1 VQSRPWWRALRR
13 TLYVILILLLALAG
27 VAYFTL
33 RSSLPQLDGELRSAD
48 LAATTTIERDALG
61 VPTIRGANRS
71 DVAWATGFVHA
82 QERFFQMDL
91 SRRLAAGELSE
102 IIGPL
107 ALDTDR
113 RMRIHRFRDVA
124 RRVLANAS
132 AEDRA
137 IAESYARGVNAG
149 RAALDGRPF
158 EYWLLQSAPTEWRA
172 EDSILVVFAMYEQ
185 LNYDGFA
192 TESARGRVH
201 EAVPESLY
209 RFIYARGGE
218 WDAPLVGPAFAIEPP
233 PTAAE
238 FSLRSQT
245 LPLERLTADLRHRED
260 RVFGSNNWAVAGTHT
275 ATGAA
280 LLADDMHLGLSVP
293 NTWYRA
299 RLQVAPD
306 ANQGPIEVTG
316 VTLPGVPLMV
326 VGSNGRV
333 AWGFTNSQGDWVD
346 LIVLQEDP
354 AEPGRYATPEGP
366 KSFETVREVIHV
378 RGASDETL
386 EVLETIWGPVFDR
399 DHAGRR
405 RAAAWIAHEPRA
417 TNFALRQLETAPDV
431 AAALDIAAR
440 CGAPPQNFVAADA
453 QGNIGWTIMG
463 SIPVRHGYD
472 SRVPSDWSQP
482 GTGWQG
488 WLAPDLYPRIINPPQ
503 GKIWTANA
511 RVVEGEALQRL
522 GESDLYLG
530 ARAQQIRD
538 DLLPLESATAADM
551 LAIQLDDRARFL
563 ERWHLKLEGLLD
575 EAAVKDAPQRAGFR
589 RLLQP
594 WSGRASVESVAYR
607 LVRAWR
613 RTMHDLVFGALTY
626 QARSANE
633 PPDAIEVPSQFE
645 GPLWE
650 LMSTEPEH
658 LLPAN
663 FKSWRELELN
673 AVDVTIATLAKDCR
687 ALATCTWGDRNRV
700 RIRHPLGGLPLLGAL
715 LNMTQNEL
723 PGDSHMP
730 RVQAVSFGA
739 SERLAVSPGHEAQ
752 GYFHMPGGQS
762 GHPLSPFYRAG
773 HDAWAEGRP
782 LPFLPGATAHR
793 LTFIR
798 ASE

>member
-1 VQSRPWWRALRR
+1 MRALRR
-13 TLYVILILLLALAG
+13 TLLIVLVLLLVLAG
-27 VAYFTL
+27 VVYFAL
-33 RSSLPQLDGELRSAD
+33 RASLPPLEGGLSSSD
-48 LAATTTIERDALG
+48 LHAVTTIERDAFG
-61 VPTIRGANRS
+61 VPTIRGAHRA
-71 DVAWATGFVHA
+71 DVAWATGFVHG

-113 RMRIHRFRDVA
+113 RMRIHRFRAVA
-124 RRVLANAS
+124 RRVLASAS
-132 AEDRA
+132 AADRA

-149 RAALDGRPF
+149 RDSLAGRPF
-158 EYWLLQSAPTEWRA
+158 EYWLLRSAPTAWRA

-185 LNYDGFA
+185 LNYDAFE
-192 TESARGRVH
+192 TESARGRVRD
-201 EAVPESLY
+201 AVPDSLY

-218 WDAPLVGPAFAIEPP
+218 WDAPLVGAAFTIEPP
-233 PTAAE
+233 PPATE
-238 FSLRSQT
+238 FSLRTET
-245 LPLERLTADLRHRED
+245 LPLERLTTALRHRED
-260 RVFGSNNWAVAGTHT
+260 RIFGSNNWAVAGTHT

-280 LLADDMHLGLSVP
+280 LLADDMHLGLAIP

-299 RLQVAPD
+299 RLQVAADPGGTAID
-306 ANQGPIEVTG
+306 VTG
-316 VTLPGVPLMV
+316 VTLPGVPLIV
-326 VGSNGRV
+326 VGSNGHV

-346 LIVLQEDP
+346 LIELQEDP
-354 AEPGRYATPEGP
+354 SRPDTYATPAGP
-366 KSFETVREVIHV
+366 KPFATMREIIHV
-378 RGASDETL
+378 RGAGDESL

-417 TNFALRQLETAPDV
+417 TNFALRELESARDV
-431 AAALDIAAR
+431 EQALAIAAR

-453 QGNIGWTIMG
+453 QGNIGWTLMG
-463 SIPVRHGYD
+463 SIPVRTGYD

-488 WLAPDLYPRIINPPQ
+488 WLAPQRYPRIVNPPQ

-511 RVVEGEALQRL
+511 RVVDGESLEFL

-538 DLLPLESATAADM
+538 DLLPLESATEADM

-563 ERWHLKLEGLLD
+563 ERWHSKLQALLD
-575 EAAVKDAPQRAGFR
+575 DAAVRDAPQRAEFR
-589 RLLQP
+589 RLLET

-613 RTMHDLVFGALTY
+613 RTMHELVFGTLTY
-626 QARSANE
+626 AARSPNE

-645 GPLWE
+645 GPLWQ
-650 LMSTEPEH
+650 LLSTEPEH

-663 FKSWRELELN
+663 FKTWREFELH
-673 AVDVTIATLAKDCR
+673 ALDATIASLGKECAT
-687 ALATCTWGDRNRV
+687 LATCTWGARNRV
-700 RIRHPLGGLPLLGAL
+700 RIRHPLGALPMIGAL
-715 LNMTQNEL
+715 LNMPQTEL

-730 RVQAVSFGA
+730 RVQGVSFGA
-739 SERLAVSPGHEAQ
+739 SERLAVSPGREAQ

-773 HDAWAEGRP
+773 HDAWVNGKP
-782 LPFLPGATAHR
+782 LPFLPGNNEYR
-793 LTFIR
+793 WTFTPVK
-798 ASE
+798 